1 MEELKHCAATRQL
14 SPISEVCFLGRR
26 PRRRGTFVVTLNSIS
41 LIKTIWAEEHK
52 LANYYSIERYWEL
65 GYGLTSTRDNEAT
78 YWNIMIYSCGLSLT
92 SVTPD
97 SATKAASPNSHS
109 NLQTLIALPTPR
121 VLDTLS
127 YSKHCSSY
135 KYHHRP
141 HLCDYPCSPRPQQ
154 SHPCDATAKAIGI
167 HVCQK
172 KIRVISFDFFS
183 PCWLPFWNSDSPSVR
198 ESERIR
204 QLPQSPRLRMEVLAT
219 HEESLWGAAWHSNDS
234 AWLAELPRFH
244 EFGKWPLGQLC
255 IRVFRFIRGALH
267 QISAE
272 EQSTCL
278 TVVEQTLPIL
288 GWYFGENRC
297 SHTKLLI
304 VSYLQTCLF
313 CQSCVEK

>member
-65 GYGLTSTRDNEAT
+65 GYGLTSTKDNEPT

-109 NLQTLIALPTPR
+109 NLQTLIALPSPR

-154 SHPCDATAKAIGI
+154 SHPCDSYSKSNWDP
-167 HVCQK
+167 CMPK
-172 KIRVISFDFFS
+172 KD
-183 PCWLPFWNSDSPSVR
+183 
-198 ESERIR
+198 
-204 QLPQSPRLRMEVLAT
+204 
-219 HEESLWGAAWHSNDS
+219 
-234 AWLAELPRFH
+234 
-244 EFGKWPLGQLC
+244 
-255 IRVFRFIRGALH
+255 
-267 QISAE
+267 
-272 EQSTCL
+272 
-278 TVVEQTLPIL
+278 
-288 GWYFGENRC
+288 
-297 SHTKLLI
+297 
-304 VSYLQTCLF
+304 
-313 CQSCVEK
+313 